1 MGPARRAAGR
11 GAALTDDR
19 VAPPGTLVLVS
30 TPIGNLGDLSPRAVE
45 ALAAADLV
53 ACEDTRHTGRLLA
66 HLGLR
71 DRPLLRLDR
80 HREASGAERVV
91 DVLARGGRVAL
102 VSDAGTPGV
111 SDPGH
116 RLVELVVEAGHEVR
130 AVPGPSAALAAL
142 VVSGLPT
149 DRFVVEGF
157 LPRKGVGRAERIGE
171 LVAESR
177 TTVIF
182 ESPHRIGETLSDLA
196 AACGAE
202 RAVAVCRELTKLHEQ
217 TWRGRLGDAA
227 AELDELRGEVVIVLG
242 PATEVV
248 RPDEDTLR
256 RALDEAL
263 AAGRSRRDAV
273 REVSARFDVPRNEVY
288 ELATRTSDDGPS
300 GAAGTDG

>member
-1 MGPARRAAGR
+1 MA
-11 GAALTDDR
+11 
-19 VAPPGTLVLVS
+19 S
-30 TPIGNLGDLSPRAVE
+30 
-45 ALAAADLV
+45 ADLV
-53 ACEDTRHTGRLLA
+53 ACEDTRRSGRLLA

-71 DRPLLRLDR
+71 DRELLRLDA
-80 HREASGAERVV
+80 HREASGAARVN

-157 LPRKGVGRAERIGE
+157 LPRKGLERSERIGQ
-171 LVAESR
+171 LVAEPR

-182 ESPHRIGETLSDLA
+182 ENPHRVGHTLAELA
-196 AACGAE
+196 EACGGD
-202 RAVAVCRELTKLHEQ
+202 RAVAVCRELTKLHEE
-217 TWRGRLGDAA
+217 TWRGTLGEAA
-227 AELDELRGEVVIVLG
+227 VELGELRGEVVIVLG
-242 PATEVV
+242 PATTAV
-248 RPDEDTLR
+248 RPDDETIR
-256 RALDEAL
+256 RALADAV

-273 REVSARFDVPRNEVY
+273 REVAARYDLPRNDVY
-288 ELATRTSDDGPS
+288 ELATRSSGDASS

>member
-1 MGPARRAAGR
+1 
-11 GAALTDDR
+11 
-19 VAPPGTLVLVS
+19 VLVS

-45 ALAAADLV
+45 ALASADLV

-66 HLGLR
+66 HLDLR
-71 DRPLLRLDR
+71 DRPLLRLDH
-80 HREASGAERVV
+80 HREASGAERVNE
-91 DVLARGGRVAL
+91 VLARGGRVVL

-111 SDPGH
+111 SDPGQ
-116 RLVELVVEAGHEVR
+116 RLVELVLAAGHDVR

-171 LVAESR
+171 LVTQAR

-182 ESPHRIGETLSDLA
+182 ESPRRVGETLGELA
-196 AACGAE
+196 EACGAE
-202 RAVAVCRELTKLHEQ
+202 RSVAVCRELTKLHEH
-217 TWRGRLGDAA
+217 TWRGSLGDAA

-242 PATEVV
+242 PAAEVV
-248 RPDEDTLR
+248 RPDDSVLR

-273 REVSARFDVPRNEVY
+273 REVSARFDVARNEVY
-288 ELATRTSDDGPS
+288 ELATRTSDGGRR

>member
-1 MGPARRAAGR
+1 M
-11 GAALTDDR
+11 
-19 VAPPGTLVLVS
+19 LVS

-45 ALAAADLV
+45 ALASADLV
-53 ACEDTRHTGRLLA
+53 ACEDTRHSGRLLA

-71 DRPLLRLDR
+71 DRQLLRLDR
-80 HREASGAERVV
+80 HREVSGAERVV
-91 DVLARGGRVAL
+91 EVLARGGRVAV
-102 VSDAGTPGV
+102 VSDAGTPAV

-116 RLVELVVEAGHEVR
+116 RLVERIVEAGYEVR

-157 LPRKGVGRAERIGE
+157 LPRGGVERAERIGE

-177 TTVIF
+177 TAVIF
-182 ESPHRIGETLSDLA
+182 ESPHRVGETLTDLA
-196 AACGAE
+196 EACGPE
-202 RAVAVCRELTKLHEQ
+202 RPVAVSRELTKLHEE
-217 TWRGRLGDAA
+217 TWRGSLGDAA

-242 PATEVV
+242 PAAEIV
-248 RPDEDTLR
+248 RPDDATLV
-256 RALDEAL
+256 RALDEAV

-288 ELATRTSDDGPS
+288 ELATRRSDEG
-300 GAAGTDG
+300 